1 MNIKTLKAS
10 ILSNTIPNF
19 LIFFI
24 EEPALYRQY
33 IHSISST
40 LGKDYEIY
48 STVKEAIY
56 DIETGIKEDH
66 LYVVF
71 DDVCVCEEEIAKI
84 ARFNKNVILCYNC
97 KQSELNLK
105 NPHSLDAYK
114 NNFVSFYKLDKDTLL
129 AYAIKLCKTNKC
141 AIEQE
146 ILVRLIDCCNN
157 DLGIMVN
164 ELDKIFILEQSNS
177 NVLVNYLLNEGFIDY
192 RDVSLEDFVSAV
204 VGKDTKKSINM
215 LRKIDDPPVTIL
227 MFIYNYALNMLK
239 TSRNIDYVY
248 LLKLCFSLQK
258 GIIDGTVSSDYAI
271 EYLLYRWFR

>member
-19 LIFFI
+19 LVFFI

-40 LGKDYEIY
+40 IGKDYEIY

-66 LYVVF
+66 IYVVF
-71 DDVCVCEEEIAKI
+71 DDVEVREEELSKI
-84 ARFNKNVILCYNC
+84 VGFNKNVILCYNC
-97 KQSELNLK
+97 KQSDLKLK
-105 NPHSLDAYK
+105 NIRNFDSYK
-114 NNFVSFYKLDKDTLL
+114 SSFVSFYKLDKDTLL

-141 AIEQE
+141 TIEQN
-146 ILVRLIDCCNN
+146 ILIRLIDCCNN

-164 ELDKIFILEQSNS
+164 ELNKIFILEQSNS

-192 RDVSLEDFVSAV
+192 RDISLADFVGAV
-204 VGKDTKKSINM
+204 TMKDKEAVM
-215 LRKIDDPPVTIL
+215 MYRKIDSPPVTVL
-227 MFIYNYALNMLK
+227 MFLYNYALDRLK
-239 TSRNIDYVY
+239 TTRNNTYVK
-248 LLKLCFSLQK
+248 LLKLCFGLQK
-258 GIIDGTVSSDYAI
+258 GIVNGTIDSNYAI
-271 EYLLYRWFR
+271 EYLLYRWLT

>member
-19 LIFFI
+19 LVFFI

-66 LYVVF
+66 IYVVF
-71 DDVCVCEEEIAKI
+71 DDVEISEEEINKI
-84 ARFNKNVILCYNC
+84 TGFNKNVILCYNC
-97 KQSELNLK
+97 KQSDLKLK
-105 NPHSLDAYK
+105 NIKNFDSYK
-114 NNFVSFYKLDKDTLL
+114 NSFVSFYKLDKDTLL

-141 AIEQE
+141 TIEQE
-146 ILVRLIDCCNN
+146 ILIRLIDYCNN
-157 DLGIMVN
+157 DLGIMVS

-192 RDVSLEDFVSAV
+192 RDVALADFVGAV
-204 VGKDTKKSINM
+204 VRRDKEAVKM
-215 LRKIDDPPVTIL
+215 YRKIDDPPVTVL
-227 MFIYNYALNMLK
+227 MFLYNYALDRLK
-239 TSRNIDYVY
+239 TTRNSAYVK
-248 LLKLCFSLQK
+248 LLKLCFNLQK
-258 GIIDGTVSSDYAI
+258 GIVDGTVDSSYAI
-271 EYLLYRWFR
+271 EYLLYRWFQ

>member
-40 LGKDYEIY
+40 IGKDYEIY

-56 DIETGIKEDH
+56 DIETGIKEDYI
-66 LYVVF
+66 YVVF
-71 DDVCVCEEEIAKI
+71 DDVEVSEEEINKVVG
-84 ARFNKNVILCYNC
+84 FNKNVILCYNC
-97 KQSELNLK
+97 KQSDLKLK
-105 NPHSLDAYK
+105 NIRNFDSYK
-114 NNFVSFYKLDKDTLL
+114 SSFVSFYKLDKDTLL
-129 AYAIKLCKTNKC
+129 AYAIKLCKTKKC
-141 AIEQE
+141 TIEQE
-146 ILVRLIDCCNN
+146 ILIRLIDYCNN
-157 DLGIMVN
+157 DLGIMVS

-192 RDVSLEDFVSAV
+192 RDVALEDFVSAV
-204 VGKDTKKSINM
+204 VGTHKKQAMNM
-215 LRKIDDPPVTIL
+215 LRKIDDPPVTII
-227 MFIYNYALNMLK
+227 MSIYNYALYMFK
-239 TSRNIDYVY
+239 TTRNIDYVK

-258 GIIDGTVSSDYAI
+258 GIVDGTVSSSYAI
-271 EYLLYRWFR
+271 EYLLCRWFR